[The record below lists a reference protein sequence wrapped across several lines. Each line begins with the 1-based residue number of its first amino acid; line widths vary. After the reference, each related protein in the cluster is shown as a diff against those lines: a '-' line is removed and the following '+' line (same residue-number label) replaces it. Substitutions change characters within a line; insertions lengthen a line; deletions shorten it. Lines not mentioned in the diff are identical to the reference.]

1 MALSFEHVS
10 YGYPGPVSPF
20 RLAVDDVSLHVRPG
34 KRVVVLGQNGSG
46 KSTLA
51 ALANGSLS
59 PASGRISIDDAVV
72 IPADAIA
79 LVRQDPSAQ
88 FVCSIVEDDVAF
100 GPLNLGL
107 EASEVE
113 ARVREALELAGVVD
127 LAQRDVGTLSG
138 GQQQRVAL
146 AGALAL
152 HPNYLVLDEASSQL
166 DSVARKTLRTV
177 IDRLLGRGVGIL
189 EITHLA
195 EEAVGADRAVVLS
208 VGRVAWEG
216 SPQELYVDARACQ
229 LAGFVGRE
237 ARLLRLL
244 ASEGINLRCA
254 LTNPLEV
261 CGKLLDAGDASV
273 RAALGDLLVRR
284 VAAGGVAAAAFAGDG
299 LRLDAVTLSYED
311 AWGRAA
317 AAAFVPAAST
327 PTPAL
332 VDVSLSVAAGSILLL
347 GGPSGSGKTT
357 AALVM
362 AGLARPDSGRAIL
375 MGREVRP
382 ADVGLAF
389 QRPESQL
396 FANTVLEDVAFGA
409 RNRGVSTALTQR
421 QARDA
426 LKRMG
431 VGRGLWGQSPL
442 ALSGGE
448 ARRVALAGIMAM
460 RPAAYVFDEPT
471 AGLDGVAAQR
481 VMSLVRGL
489 ATEGAA
495 VVVISHEVGAWLQV
509 ADGAC
514 LLSKGR
520 IVWSGSCMELAACPE
535 AFLAVGLEVPLVVQL
550 RRVLDASH

>member
-1 MALSFEHVS
+1 MLSFERVS
-10 YGYPGPVSPF
+10 YGYPGPTSLF

-34 KRVVVLGQNGSG
+34 ERVAVLGQNGSG

-59 PASGRISIDDAVV
+59 PVSGRVSIDDAVA

-88 FVCSIVEDDVAF
+88 FVSSIVEDDVAF

-107 EASEVE
+107 GASEVGV
-113 ARVREALELAGVVD
+113 RVREALELAGVVD

-138 GQQQRVAL
+138 GQRQRVAL
-146 AGALAL
+146 AGAVAL
-152 HPNYLVLDEASSQL
+152 HPSYLVLDEVSSQL
-166 DSVARKTLRTV
+166 DSTARKALRTA

-189 EITHLA
+189 EITHFA
-195 EEAVGADRAVVLS
+195 EETVGADRTVVLS
-208 VGRVAWEG
+208 AGRIAWKG
-216 SPQELYVDARACQ
+216 SPQELYADVRACQ
-229 LAGFVGRE
+229 LAGLVGRE

-244 ASEGINLRCA
+244 ASEGIDLRCA
-254 LTNPLEV
+254 LTNPLEA
-261 CGKLLDAGDASV
+261 CGRLLDAGDVSV
-273 RAALGDLLVRR
+273 RVALGDLLVRR
-284 VAAGGVAAAAFAGDG
+284 ETAGEAVAAAFAGDG

-311 AWGRAA
+311 GWGRAA
-317 AAAFVPAAST
+317 PAVFVPGVFT
-327 PTPAL
+327 PAPAL

-362 AGLARPDSGRAIL
+362 AGLVRPDSGRATL
-375 MGREVRP
+375 AGREIRP

-389 QRPESQL
+389 QQPESQL
-396 FANTVLEDVAFGA
+396 FANTVLEDVAFGVQ
-409 RNRGVSTALTQR
+409 NRGVSAALTQR

-426 LKRMG
+426 LERMG

-460 RPAAYVFDEPT
+460 RPDAYVFDEPT

-481 VMSLVRGL
+481 VISLVRGL
-489 ATEGAA
+489 AAEGAA

-520 IVWSGSCMELAACPE
+520 IVWSGSCTELAACPE

-550 RRVLDASH
+550 RRVLDESH